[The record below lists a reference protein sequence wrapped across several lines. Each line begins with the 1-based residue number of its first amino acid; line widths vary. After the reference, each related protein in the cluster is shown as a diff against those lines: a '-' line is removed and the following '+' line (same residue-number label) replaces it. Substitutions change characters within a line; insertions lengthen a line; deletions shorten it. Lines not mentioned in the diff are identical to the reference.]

1 MPGIMA
7 RPFHTSLRIVPGTL
21 LVLFELQLD
30 GARALLALPCARFL
44 EGLKA
49 ACDLLAFGPVQR
61 DDDRLDELLPWAG
74 NV

>member
-1 MPGIMA
+1 MPP
-7 RPFHTSLRIVPGTL
+7 RPHLHIVPGQL
-21 LVLFELQLD
+21 LVLFQLQLD
-30 GARALLALPCARFL
+30 GARALLAWPAHRFL

-49 ACDLLAFGPVQR
+49 SCDLLGFGPVQR